1 MIIETIVISRNE
13 RLGNLKKRIAKAG
26 LIIRTVKGP
35 DSAHKYFSYY
45 AAMLNGKLTLFTSDC
60 TPGRKTLEADTYESD
75 EQWVEPGFVILVEKT
90 GAA

>member
-1 MIIETIVISRNE
+1 MKIETIVISRNE

-35 DSAHKYFSYY
+35 DKAHKYFMYY
-45 AAMLNGKLTLFTSDC
+45 AAMLDGKLTLFTSDR
-60 TPGRKTLEADTYESD
+60 TPGGATLEADTYESD
-75 EQWVEPGFVILVEKT
+75 ERWVEPGFVILVEK